1 MSAADSKKIV
11 LEFIKALSNGDVD
24 GVTGAMTEDI
34 TWWLPGSLP
43 VSGTYT
49 GKKEIL
55 EDFFGTAFPFFEP
68 DTLNITVQRAV
79 AEEDSVAVEWQ
90 VSARTAKGMAYDN
103 YYHVSF
109 DLRDGK
115 ICAIREYLDS
125 LYAKEVLFA

>member
-1 MSAADSKKIV
+1 MSAADSKTIV
-11 LEFIKALSNGDVD
+11 LEFIEALSNGDVEA
-24 GVTGAMTEDI
+24 VSAAFTEDV

-49 GKKEIL
+49 GSKQIL
-55 EDFFGTAFPFFEP
+55 EGFFATAFPYFEP
-68 DTLNITVQRAV
+68 NTLTITVQRAV
-79 AEEDSVAVEWQ
+79 AEINAVAVEWR
-90 VSARTAKGMAYDN
+90 VNARTAKGRTYDN

-115 ICAIREYLDS
+115 ICAVREYLDS

>member
-11 LEFIKALSNGDVD
+11 LEFIEALSNGDVD
-24 GVTGAMTEDI
+24 AVTAAFTDDV

-49 GKKEIL
+49 GTKEIL
-55 EDFFGTAFPFFEP
+55 EGFFATAFPYFEP
-68 DTLNITVQRAV
+68 DTLSITVERAV
-79 AEEDSVAVEWQ
+79 AEDNHVAVEWQ
-90 VSARTAKGMAYDN
+90 VNARTAKGKAYDN